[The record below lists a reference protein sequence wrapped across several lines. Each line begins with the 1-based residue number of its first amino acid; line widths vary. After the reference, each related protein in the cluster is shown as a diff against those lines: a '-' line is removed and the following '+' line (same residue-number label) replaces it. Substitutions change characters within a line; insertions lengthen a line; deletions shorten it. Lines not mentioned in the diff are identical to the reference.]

1 MSHSACSSAT
11 LELDLEFATLR
22 GRELLELAEPAF
34 ERRDSALLFSPGWR
48 CGFHP
53 VRRFMLPSRVGIEG
67 P

>member
-1 MSHSACSSAT
+1 LHSAT
-11 LELDLEFATLR
+11 LELDLELATLR

-34 ERRDSALLFSPGWR
+34 ERRDSGPAVFAGVAVQIPL
-48 CGFHP
+48 